1 MNIQNRVAS
10 GIVVISEDRE
20 AAGVGSRR
28 RGGVLIDGATGA
40 GEGRARL
47 NSEGPDAAG
56 VT

>member
-1 MNIQNRVAS
+1 
-10 GIVVISEDRE
+10 
-20 AAGVGSRR
+20 
-28 RGGVLIDGATGA
+28 VLIVGATGA